1 MVTPH
6 HPNQTP
12 VPPAHP
18 AGLTPGL
25 QHTYASQ
32 LPELCVAWQPARAP
46 RPAQQVFN
54 HALARELGWTSEALD
69 GPQGADLFSGNAVPD
84 GAQPVAQGYAGHQF
98 GGYSP
103 QLGDGRALLLGEV
116 RDTAGQ
122 LRDVAFKG
130 SGRTPF
136 SRGGDGKATL
146 GPMLREYLVSEA
158 MHALGV
164 PTTRSLAVA
173 TTGERIRRDS
183 GLAPAAVLTRVAASH
198 IRVGTFQWVA
208 AQGDTDM
215 LRRLADFTLAR
226 HFPDLA
232 PGAHLDM
239 LAAVCQRQA
248 ALIARWMGLGFV
260 HGVMN
265 TDNMTLSGE
274 TIDYGPCAFMEAYDP
289 ATVFSSID
297 HGGRYA
303 WGNQPGIARWNLTR
317 LAEALLPLIHP
328 DEGQAVALATDVL
341 QTFPALYQQHWQAE
355 MRAKLGLQAADAGPQ
370 ANHDEED
377 LDLIQSW
384 QATLQ
389 GQGADWTLAHRHLC
403 DVAAAAPSDTSSDT
417 PSPAH
422 QRLAQGFADTA
433 GLNTWL
439 PRWQARLRRNPHGQP
454 SDWAAAMRRANPVY
468 IPRNQLVEEALSAA
482 SEDGNLAPFHAL
494 LAVVQHPFEE
504 TPGQDRYAPAAPP
517 DQVLGYRTFC
527 GT

>member
-1 MVTPH
+1 MAQSLSPADAASD
-6 HPNQTP
+6 PA
-12 VPPAHP
+12 PPAS
-18 AGLTPGL
+18 LTPGL
-25 QHTYASQ
+25 QHRYATE
-32 LPELCVAWQPARAP
+32 LPELCVAWRPARAP
-46 RPAQQVFN
+46 RPALQVFN
-54 HALARELGWTSEALD
+54 HALARELGWPAEALD
-69 GPQGADLFSGNAVPD
+69 GPQGAELFSGNAVPD
-84 GAQPVAQGYAGHQF
+84 SAQTVAQGYAGHQF

-116 RDTAGQ
+116 VDGQGQ

-136 SRGGDGKATL
+136 SRGGDGKAAL

-183 GLAPAAVLTRVAASH
+183 GPAPAAVLTRVAASH

-215 LRRLADFTLAR
+215 LRRLADHTLAR
-226 HFPDLA
+226 HFPGLA
-232 PGAHLDM
+232 PDAYLDL

-248 ALIARWMGLGFV
+248 ALVARWMGLGFV

-289 ATVFSSID
+289 DTVFSSID

-317 LAEALLPLIHP
+317 LAETLLPLLHP
-328 DEGQAVALATDVL
+328 DEDQAVALATEVL
-341 QTFPALYQQHWQAE
+341 QTFPALYQQHWLAV
-355 MRAKLGLQAADAGPQ
+355 MRAKLGLQPLADDPTG
-370 ANHDEED
+370 DEAD
-377 LDLIQSW
+377 LALIQAW
-384 QATLQ
+384 LTALQ
-389 GQGADWTLAHRHLC
+389 GQGADWTLAHRRLG
-403 DVAAAAPSDTSSDT
+403 DVAETETAGAAAPSAT
-417 PSPAH
+417 PGPAH
-422 QRLAQGFADTA
+422 QRLAQGFADPA
-433 GLNTWL
+433 GLHAWL
-439 PRWQARLRRNPHGQP
+439 PRWQARLQRNPQGQP
-454 SDWAAAMRRANPVY
+454 PDWAAAMRRTNPVY
-468 IPRNQLVEEALSAA
+468 IPRNQRVEEALSAA
-482 SEDGNLAPFHAL
+482 SDDGNLAPFHAL
-494 LAVVQHPFEE
+494 LAVVQHPFDEVA
-504 TPGQDRYAPAAPP
+504 GQDRHAQPAHPSQA
-517 DQVLGYRTFC
+517 VGYRTFC